1 MPPKKAGASKKTEAK
16 KKERLIEDK
25 TFGLKNKKGGKQQ
38 KFIEQVEKQVKTG
51 GPSWAQN
58 QEKKKA
64 LERKKAKEAE
74 LAELEKLFGKALP
87 AKKGGSTMIGK
98 KGKVDPKEKSKKA
111 DLYTDKRDEENDKTM
126 ENWTEDDLRAAIEKK
141 HGKSNTNAATTT
153 DKICNIFLQAVEDN
167 KYGWFWECPNGDK
180 CKYRHCLPEG
190 YVLKRDLKKM
200 KDAENENKISI
211 EDLIERER
219 AALGT
224 NLTKVTWETFSI
236 WKKKKREEKK
246 KTLAKENKKKKGK
259 AKTGQTSGLTG
270 RELFTFNANMG
281 GDDEEAEDIEFEKE
295 EIDPEE
301 KIHEI
306 GANTFDIGASEV
318 LLRSKGAVPTS
329 AEFRYD
335 WGGESATNQPIVIST
350 GTGATTTAETTTRE
364 KPAEPAAP
372 AVEVDEDLF
381 GEDLGDIDA
390 ELGDLGLEEGAS

>member
-1 MPPKKAGASKKTEAK
+1 MPPKKQGGSKKTEAK
-16 KKERLIEDK
+16 KKEKLIEDK
-25 TFGLKNKKGGKQQ
+25 TFGLKNKKGSKQQ
-38 KFIEQVEKQVKTG
+38 KFIEQVEKQVKSG

-87 AKKGGSTMIGK
+87 AKKGGATMMGK
-98 KGKVDPKEKSKKA
+98 KGKVNPLEKSKKA
-111 DLYTDKRDEENDKTM
+111 DLYTDKRDEEEEKTM

-141 HGKSNTNAATTT
+141 HGKSNKNAATTT
-153 DKICNIFLQAVEDN
+153 DKICKIFLQAVEDN

-200 KDAENENKISI
+200 KDAENENKISL

-219 AALGT
+219 AALGS
-224 NLTKVTWETFSI
+224 NLTKITWETFSI

-246 KTLAKENKKKKGK
+246 AALAKDNKKKKGK
-259 AKTGQTSGLTG
+259 AKSGQTSGLTG

-281 GDDEEAEDIEFEKE
+281 GDDDDAEDIEFEKE
-295 EIDPEE
+295 EVDPEE
-301 KIHEI
+301 KVHEI
-306 GANTFDIGASEV
+306 GANTFDIGVSDT
-318 LLRSKGAVPTS
+318 LLRSKGAIPTS
-329 AEFRYD
+329 ADNRYD
-335 WGGESATNQPIVIST
+335 WGGDTANQPVIVSP
-350 GTGATTTAETTTRE
+350 GTEATTTTETPAE
-364 KPAEPAAP
+364 KAVEPAAA

-390 ELGDLGLEEGAS
+390 ELGDLGLEEEAS